1 MKVVNRLLSSIIIKF
16 VPYLE
21 RSGLEQGHT
30 VGEHVIPLARNFNN
44 VSIDVESWSSS
55 TVCKIIRK
63 HCPFIILINKAF
75 QL

>member
-21 RSGLEQGHT
+21 RSGLEQGHK

-44 VSIDVESWSSS
+44 VTIDIEPGSNNV
-55 TVCKIIRK
+55 VCKIIRK
-63 HCPFIILINKAF
+63 HFCFIIPFNKAF
-75 QL
+75 Q